1 MVIGVTAEGLGSIIA
16 TPTGEQYDY
25 VLSAST
31 LQTVLDGEQLNRY
44 DISTLVELLIAF
56 IIGLIIVLMARFT
69 AYWVV
74 GVSMLVLYLAGV
86 YGAFYLFTE
95 YLMLV
100 DISWILITMTIVGM
114 HAIFNRFVLEF
125 RLKQQIRKQ
134 FEHYLAPSMVAQLQK
149 NPGLLKLGGDTRRLT
164 MLFSDLR
171 GFTSLSEKYKD
182 TPQELTAILNRYMTR
197 MLNIVTENEGTV
209 DKLIGDAVMAFWNAP
224 LDVEQQEQK
233 AVKTAMQME
242 RELKL
247 LNNELKREKLP
258 ELAIGIGINTGDVV
272 VGNMG
277 SDTRFDYTVIGDAVN
292 LAARLEGQSKTY
304 GVLVVFGQE
313 TRDAFPTSEMNKC
326 VPIDKIKVK
335 GKKEPIDIYTYDE
348 HQKVH
353 QVMTAMLTAYR
364 QADWRTATARLKDM
378 SVLWP
383 KYQTLIDLYLQRI
396 KHYKKNPPNKD
407 WDGSFTALTK

>member
-1 MVIGVTAEGLGSIIA
+1 M
-16 TPTGEQYDY
+16 
-25 VLSAST
+25 LSAST
-31 LQTVLDGEQLNRY
+31 LQTVLDGKQLTRY
-44 DISTLVELLIAF
+44 DISSMIELLIAF
-56 IIGLIIVLMARFT
+56 IIGLIVVLMARFT
-69 AYWVV
+69 PYWAV
-74 GVSMLVLYLAGV
+74 GVSMLIFYIVGV
-86 YGAFYLFTE
+86 YGAYYLFAQHS
-95 YLMLV
+95 MLV
-100 DISWILITMTIVGM
+100 DVSWIVITITIVGM
-114 HAIFNRFVLEF
+114 HSIFNRFVLEF

-149 NPGLLKLGGDTRRLT
+149 NPDLLKLGGDTRRLT

-182 TPQELTAILNRYMTR
+182 NPQELTAILNRYMTK
-197 MLNIVTENEGTV
+197 MLNIVTSNEGTV

-224 LDVEQQEQK
+224 LDVAEQEQK
-233 AVKTAMQME
+233 AVKTAIQME
-242 RELKL
+242 HELKY

-258 ELAIGIGINTGDVV
+258 QLAIGIGINTGDVV

-313 TRDAFPTSEMNKC
+313 TRDAFPNSEINKC

-335 GKKEPIDIYTYDE
+335 GKKVPIDIYTYDE
-348 HQKVH
+348 NPKVH

>member
-1 MVIGVTAEGLGSIIA
+1 
-16 TPTGEQYDY
+16 
-25 VLSAST
+25 
-31 LQTVLDGEQLNRY
+31 
-44 DISTLVELLIAF
+44 
-56 IIGLIIVLMARFT
+56 
-69 AYWVV
+69 
-74 GVSMLVLYLAGV
+74 
-86 YGAFYLFTE
+86 
-95 YLMLV
+95 
-100 DISWILITMTIVGM
+100 
-114 HAIFNRFVLEF
+114 
-125 RLKQQIRKQ
+125 
-134 FEHYLAPSMVAQLQK
+134 
-149 NPGLLKLGGDTRRLT
+149 
-164 MLFSDLR
+164 
-171 GFTSLSEKYKD
+171 
-182 TPQELTAILNRYMTR
+182 
-197 MLNIVTENEGTV
+197 
-209 DKLIGDAVMAFWNAP
+209 
-224 LDVEQQEQK
+224 
-233 AVKTAMQME
+233 
-242 RELKL
+242 
-247 LNNELKREKLP
+247 
-258 ELAIGIGINTGDVV
+258 
-272 VGNMG
+272 MG

-313 TRDAFPTSEMNKC
+313 TRDAFPDSEMGKC